1 MFKKILASV
10 GIGAAKVDTV
20 LQTEHLLP
28 GQEFHAEI
36 VITGGDV
43 PQELSGLELALMTKA
58 KVESDEGSYF
68 RNQVIQQWHLAD
80 KTTIQPGEEIRIPF
94 TAQLHSETPVTELP
108 VRMNQTVVWLATGL
122 NIDMALDASDKDHL
136 YIYPNEAVLECMQ
149 VMERAGYQMMK
160 ADVEKGYISAPGF
173 RSNSGI
179 YQELEYRPN
188 SRSLFGVKEVELSFV
203 PEAHQTHVL
212 IELDRGFRGD
222 GYRSL
227 TIAHTDADIANVR
240 NQLEHLLR

>member
-36 VITGGDV
+36 VITGGDA

-58 KVESDEGSYF
+58 KVETDEGSYF

-80 KTTIQPGEEIRIPF
+80 KTTIQPGQEIRIPF
-94 TAQLHSETPVTELP
+94 TAQLHPETPVTELP

-122 NIDMALDASDKDHL
+122 SIDMALDASDKDHL
-136 YIYPNEAVLECMQ
+136 YIYPNEAVQECMQ

-160 ADVEKGYISAPGF
+160 ADVETGYISAPGF

-212 IELDRGFRGD
+212 IELDRAFRGD

-227 TIAHTDADIANVR
+227 TIAHTDSGIANVR